1 MRHMLAIRG
10 SNTLGIVGTDALV
23 DALTYHIALLMSEVG
38 CKWRE
43 RDAQEAST
51 PTHVMLTLGL
61 SGFRHPLQTSP
72 DGWMI
77 GSHAY
82 STPRDS
88 FAYPTEPPPRLMHA
102 VL

>member
-1 MRHMLAIRG
+1 MKAERTRH
-10 SNTLGIVGTDALV
+10 
-23 DALTYHIALLMSEVG
+23 E
-38 CKWRE
+38 
-43 RDAQEAST
+43 EAST
-51 PTHVMLTLGL
+51 PTHVMITLGL

-102 VL
+102 VLQGTNQDLGHVRAPSPRFSLH